1 MSVADTQSRSNTS
14 IRAGL
19 VGFGLAGS
27 VFQAPLIATTPGAS
41 LTAIVTSNDDR
52 RRQAAAAYPGAT
64 IIATADELL
73 SRARELA
80 LDLLVVASPNRTHVP
95 LATAALRAGLHVVV
109 DKPFAP
115 TAAEA
120 RTVIDES
127 RRAKKLLT
135 VFQNRRWDGDFLTVQ
150 YLLHDGALGKPLRME
165 SRFERWRPVPRP
177 GWKESGGDEDATGV
191 LYDLGS
197 HLIDQALVLFGPVI
211 DVYAE
216 LERRRSSSEVVDDA
230 FVALSHVSGVRS
242 HLHTNMISA
251 EPAARFRVLGE
262 HATFTK
268 YGFDGQEAALRAGAR
283 PGMPRWGEEE
293 STHWGTLHGGEKP
306 LRIATRPGAYETFYA
321 RMVSAIRG
329 EGPVPVDPSDAVA
342 TAAVIDAAISSARER
357 RIVRVDGT
365 H

>member
-1 MSVADTQSRSNTS
+1 LPDERLKHHT
-14 IRAGL
+14 RAGL

-27 VFQAPLIATTPGAS
+27 VFHAPLIAATPDLS

-64 IIATADELL
+64 IVTTADELL
-73 SRARELA
+73 ARATELA

-115 TAAEA
+115 TAAEG
-120 RTVIDES
+120 RTVIEES
-127 RRAKKLLT
+127 RRARKLLT

-150 YLLHDGALGKPLRME
+150 QLLHDGALGKPLRME
-165 SRFERWRPVPRP
+165 SRFERWRPVPKP

-197 HLIDQALVLFGPVI
+197 HLIDQALVHFGPV
-211 DVYAE
+211 VEVHAE
-216 LERRRSSSEVVDDA
+216 LERRRSTSEVVDDA
-230 FVALSHVSGVRS
+230 FVALLHASGVRT

-268 YGFDGQEAALRAGAR
+268 YGLDGQEAALRDGAR
-283 PGMPRWGEEE
+283 PGMPKWGEED
-293 STHWGTLHGGEKP
+293 STHWGTLHDGVKP
-306 LRIATRPGAYETFYA
+306 LRIATQAGAYETFYA
-321 RMVSAIRG
+321 RMASAMRG
-329 EGPVPVDPSDAVA
+329 EGSVPVDPLDAVA
-342 TAAVIDAAISSARER
+342 TAAVIDAAMTSAREQ
-357 RIVRVDGT
+357 RIVRMDAT